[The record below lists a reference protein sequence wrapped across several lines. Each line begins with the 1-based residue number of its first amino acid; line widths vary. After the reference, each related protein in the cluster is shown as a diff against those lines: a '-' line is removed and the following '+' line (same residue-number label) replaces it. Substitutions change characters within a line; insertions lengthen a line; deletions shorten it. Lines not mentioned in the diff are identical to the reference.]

1 MIGEFS
7 YYRSCERMSRWKYK
21 WIPYIMSSIWNSNER
36 EKVDLIIQA
45 KVLNSVSQHL
55 KSLPWEKLDDI
66 VFEIIT
72 AIETKY
78 TDRFPNLSLIEFY
91 PGRVDDSKWIVLKWG
106 MFIQSKYIKSNT

>member
-1 MIGEFS
+1 
-7 YYRSCERMSRWKYK
+7 
-21 WIPYIMSSIWNSNER
+21 MSSIWNSNER

-106 MFIQSKYIKSNT
+106 MFIQSKYIKSNKYYTLRLIIILVNFSVYFDYLGTI